1 MSDVLRIVFS
11 LSLSGTLLI
20 LVLFLCKPVYKN
32 RISKRWQY
40 YIWLVVV
47 ARLLLPFAPRENL
60 MEALFDRAGQSAGN
74 TIEQLSRSTDQAEG
88 ENIDANSGQT
98 SEIGMAS
105 EGSEAAL
112 AEQTDRSAGQGEKED
127 GPADFYVTGGDAND
141 LNTGH
146 AISGTDSGVD
156 SGADGGTS
164 GFTEKILQY
173 LWLIWLGGAALLL
186 IRKVTMYQ
194 SFVKYIRAGRE
205 EVSDIKLLDL
215 LAETEEQMEIKRPLE
230 LYTNKLVSSPL
241 LIGLFRPCIILPGTD
256 LPEEDLRY
264 TIRHELIHY
273 RHFDLLYKW
282 LVQITVCLHWFNPF
296 VWLMG
301 KETGRACELACDET
315 VAQEL
320 DEEGRR
326 AYGDTLLRAIKNGG
340 MDCFREPVVSV
351 TLSESGELLKERLG
365 AIADF
370 RKVSKPVRALSF
382 VMAAVLLLGGVMTG
396 AAAPVSENLSKKGGG
411 NAMPEGV
418 PGKDVGDAMS
428 EGVPGKDVGDAMSG
442 KDIIE
447 DASMET
453 LELKGT
459 TYYLVFNESQLR
471 AIGTGKYGLDKD
483 YMQQADI
490 QMSADE
496 WEPVGTMEEP
506 FTGSYNGNG
515 YEIIGLTAAEPDAE
529 PAGMFGAAR
538 DAHIYNITLRD
549 YNIERNKNSAEQP
562 DFPILACDLGGSRV
576 YDNTV
581 YLPDEIIT
589 GVQGTDRARTADEII
604 TGVQGTDS
612 TQTAAAGPAAQEI
625 ASRAG
630 EYYENG
636 NLPEF
641 GRAFSV
647 LDESSQKFWLETIYA
662 DEKIAFFSV
671 SLQQI
676 ETGSP
681 LIGYYAQK
689 AYEDGRIAFFSV
701 LTDYMSKDML
711 ESWQDQAAE
720 EGKFNFESVL
730 LTALGR
736 DWELEARQEEKD
748 RQREEEYR
756 NVGITMN
763 GKLRY
768 YQGQLVN
775 IFLDM
780 SQPGKSFYI
789 LDMNPDGVVNVK
801 IIRDENGKIQ
811 GAAYMTDA
819 EVKEL
824 FGDI

>member
-112 AEQTDRSAGQGEKED
+112 AEQTGRSAGQGEKED
-127 GPADFYVTGGDAND
+127 GSADFYVTGGDAND

-428 EGVPGKDVGDAMSG
+428 G

-459 TYYLVFNESQLR
+459 TYYLVFNDSQLR

-589 GVQGTDRARTADEII
+589 GVQGTD
-604 TGVQGTDS
+604 S

-630 EYYENG
+630 ECYENG

-662 DEKIAFFSV
+662 DENIAFFSV

-736 DWELEARQEEKD
+736 DWELEARQEEKN

-780 SQPGKSFYI
+780 SQPHS
-789 LDMNPDGVVNVK
+789 
-801 IIRDENGKIQ
+801 
-811 GAAYMTDA
+811 
-819 EVKEL
+819 EL
-824 FGDI
+824 IP